1 MSSVFRALLTIVLT
15 APAASFAAAPP
26 LRVCAD
32 PNNLPFSNR
41 DGQGFENRIATLVA
55 GGLHRPLVYF
65 WAPQRR
71 GFIRGTLETGR
82 CDLIIGVPAGYGR
95 LQTTQRYYRSSYVFV
110 ARRDR
115 ALRIR
120 SFDDVRLRAL
130 RIGIQV
136 IGDDYANPPPAQALA
151 ARHLAGNVRGYPVY
165 GDYSKAE
172 PQREIVDAVAAGR
185 VDLAVLWGP
194 IAGYFARR
202 EPVALD
208 VEPIAAERNGPGV
221 RFAFDIAMGLRRE
234 DAQLRQTI
242 DEVISRRS
250 LAIRRIL
257 EQYGVPLQ

>member
-1 MSSVFRALLTIVLT
+1 MSSVFRMLLTIFLM
-15 APAASFAAAPP
+15 ASATFLAAAPP

-41 DGQGFENRIATLVA
+41 QGQGFENKIATLVA
-55 GGLHRPLVYF
+55 AELHRPLVYL

-82 CDLIIGVPAGYGR
+82 CDVIIGVPAGYGR
-95 LQTTQRYYRSSYVFV
+95 LQTTRPYYRSSYVFV

-151 ARHLAGNVRGYPVY
+151 ARWSELIKGFTGGNPEIQKGLNQMYADRNNWPASMPMPF
-165 GDYSKAE
+165 GDDVQAFIAKA
-172 PQREIVDAVAAGR
+172 
-185 VDLAVLWGP
+185 
-194 IAGYFARR
+194 
-202 EPVALD
+202 
-208 VEPIAAERNGPGV
+208 
-221 RFAFDIAMGLRRE
+221 MKCK
-234 DAQLRQTI
+234 
-242 DEVISRRS
+242 
-250 LAIRRIL
+250 
-257 EQYGVPLQ
+257 